1 MTAKPNQKGISV
13 GTRGR
18 FYLTNGSEITGKLVG
33 VEPDQMKIELLE
45 NQPPLP
51 IPTTDVTSWEPLEES
66 MPKTGIKKN
75 LEAIEKQ
82 FGDKFQSAEIKLKKP
97 DFKFPVNELSGSRK
111 TPMAT
116 WISIKDKYEF
126 AKKNNVLTKQKK
138 TDIICELIRL
148 DKKFQNS
155 ASIKRHLAYF
165 YALSEKWEDAL
176 KYYRESIILS
186 QDGTGWY
193 NLAVVAQEIQKWELV
208 CYSLN
213 QAFRRLPATEEQ
225 EAWYFYIK
233 LLIKSDSHRDLSQV
247 CQTEHREIDQDE
259 AELLLETVVYLLK
272 ARDWIEEAEEALKKS
287 GEVSVSYLDK
297 ILNIFDKEPTKNYQK
312 VARSFD
318 KNISNQTNSKESQ
331 FSKVEGQSTPL
342 ASNAQTPPIGN
353 DYSEQLY
360 LRASAAQNE
369 KRIGEARMLFQQA
382 IDAGTTHPEAY
393 VMLISMSID
402 QNMELQKVRSMS
414 EKAIEAFPSHE
425 QLYIMYGH
433 RARRDG
439 QYEEAI
445 QVFRKGLKQLTNNFE
460 LQKGLAQ
467 TLVQIDTEESLQEA
481 NQICNELERR
491 GRKIGTRWYSKFRLF
506 ARNTRA
512 KKAYDFFDS
521 AGMKIGIPGGQV
533 DLPTNTADLV
543 VDIDNQKREL
553 KELFELFGFTG
564 AFGSFLVRCFGS
576 ENLYKNNL
584 QELIE
589 YLRGKKNKLVNLQ
602 VGGSRLLNQSL
613 VFISVSDNNDIKNLV
628 LGIDSNEAIVP
639 LDDGHFRNNN
649 NETPLQTIRK
659 QLVEYLGSRDLYT
672 STQPVS
678 GRSFFGREHLLN
690 ELTDAVHRGSFIGI
704 YGLRK
709 IGKTSLIQHLRD
721 ERLRDDAVADV
732 DLLRFSGE
740 KDCDRLYHALER
752 SLYERLSKRNQKLA
766 NLLQLGKIKL
776 FSELSCNDIPST
788 FGQDLEL
795 LLNALADGKGLGI
808 NRLVIFLDELE
819 VMLPMDGRSGLDGYV
834 EFFSL
839 LRGLSQERR
848 YKGLLSSVVVAAN
861 AAISESGYWKKD
873 GKKHDN
879 PVYGLYEG
887 KYLSPLS
894 NEDCVVMIRDLGR
907 GMSVLWDDDAISA
920 VLDET
925 SGHPFLTRIFCSR
938 IAKHNS
944 DRPLQVTTQM
954 VQEQISLFIRDEGD
968 KLQQITDMLDSH
980 FPKELDSLYNIA
992 TAPELGEESSKMSDE
1007 ALRHLLG
1014 YHLIVEENGEY
1025 RVTLN
1030 LLRRWIRGEFGL
1042 RDE

>member
-33 VEPDQMKIELLE
+33 VERDQMKIELLE

-51 IPTTDVTSWEPLEES
+51 IPTTDVTYWEPLEES
-66 MPKTGIKKN
+66 MPKTGINKN
-75 LEAIEKQ
+75 LEVIEKQ
-82 FGDKFQSAEIKLKKP
+82 FGDKFQSAEIKLKEP
-97 DFKFPVNELSGSRK
+97 DFKFPVNELSGSRE

-126 AKKNNVLTKQKK
+126 AKKNNVLTKEKK
-138 TDIICELIRL
+138 TDIIYELKRL
-148 DKKFQNS
+148 DDKFQSS

-176 KYYRESIILS
+176 KYYREGIILS

-193 NLAVVAQEIQKWELV
+193 NLAVVAQETQKWELA

-213 QAFRRLPATEEQ
+213 QVFRRLPATEEQ

-233 LLIKSDSHRDLSQV
+233 LLVKFNSHRDLIQI
-247 CQTEHREIDQDE
+247 CQTEHREIVQDE

-272 ARDWIEEAEEALKKS
+272 VESRVEKAEEVLKKLD
-287 GEVSVSYLDK
+287 EVSVFYLK
-297 ILNIFDKEPTKNYQK
+297 EILNIFNREPTRNYQK
-312 VARSFD
+312 VAKSVD
-318 KNISNQTNSKESQ
+318 KNISHQIAFKESQ
-331 FSKVEGQSTPL
+331 FNKVEGQSVPL
-342 ASNAQTPPIGN
+342 ASNAQVPPIGN

-360 LRASAAQNE
+360 LRASAAKNE
-369 KRIGEARMLFQQA
+369 NRIEDARQLFQQA
-382 IDAGTTHPEAY
+382 IDAGTTKPEAY
-393 VMLISMSID
+393 EQLIRISID
-402 QNMELQKVRSMS
+402 QKIELQKVRSMIK
-414 EKAIEAFPSHE
+414 KAIEAFPSRANFYTMH
-425 QLYIMYGH
+425 GH
-433 RARRDG
+433 LERRNG
-439 QYEEAI
+439 QYKEAEQI
-445 QVFRKGLKQLTNNFE
+445 FQKGLKKIKNNFQ
-460 LQKGLAQ
+460 LQKGLVQ
-467 TLVQIDTEESLQEA
+467 TLVEIDTEDSLQKA
-481 NQICNELERR
+481 RFICDKLQREGKRIDD
-491 GRKIGTRWYSKFRLF
+491 GWYHLFRLF
-506 ARNTRA
+506 HRNIRA
-512 KKAYDFFDS
+512 KKAYNFFRS
-521 AGMKIGIPGGQV
+521 AGMKIGIPGGQAN
-533 DLPTNTADLV
+533 LPVNTTDLV
-543 VDIDNQKREL
+543 VDIDDQKQEL
-553 KELFELFGFTG
+553 KELFDLFGLT
-564 AFGSFLVRCFGS
+564 GSFLVRCFGF
-576 ENLYKNNL
+576 ENLYRNNL

-589 YLRGKKNKLVNLQ
+589 YLRGQKNELVNLQ
-602 VGGSRLLNQSL
+602 SGGSRVLNQSL
-613 VFISVSDNNDIKNLV
+613 VFISVPDNNNVKNLV

-649 NETPLQTIRK
+649 NETPLQTIHK
-659 QLVEYLGSRDLYT
+659 QLVEYLGPRDLYT

-690 ELTDAVHRGSFIGI
+690 ELTDAVYRGSFIGI

-721 ERLRDDAVADV
+721 ERLRDDAVTYV
-732 DLLRFSGE
+732 DLLLLSGE
-740 KDCDRLYHALER
+740 KDCNRLYHALER

-766 NLLQLGKIKL
+766 NLLRLGKIKL
-776 FSELSCNDIPST
+776 FSELSCNDIPSV
-788 FGQDLEL
+788 FRQDLESL
-795 LLNALADGKGLGI
+795 LDALADGKGSGI

-819 VMLPMDGRSGLDGYV
+819 VMLPMDGRPGFDGYV

-839 LRGLSQERR
+839 LRGLSQTGR
-848 YKGLLSSVVVAAN
+848 YKDLLSSVVVAAN
-861 AAISESGYWKKD
+861 AAISESGYWK
-873 GKKHDN
+873 GRDN

-894 NEDCVVMIRDLGR
+894 NEDCVAMIRDLGR

-954 VQEQISLFIRDEGD
+954 VQEQISPFIRDEGD
-968 KLQQITDMLDSH
+968 KLQQITDMLESH
-980 FPKELDSLYNIA
+980 FP
-992 TAPELGEESSKMSDE
+992 EESNSLWGIAIEEPSIKMSDE

-1014 YHLIVEENGEY
+1014 YHLIVAEDGDY

-1030 LLRRWIRGEFGL
+1030 LLRRWIRRELGIQ
-1042 RDE
+1042 DE

>member
-1 MTAKPNQKGISV
+1 MTAKPNQKRISV

-33 VEPDQMKIELLE
+33 VEPDQMKIEWLE

-51 IPTTDVTSWEPLEES
+51 IPITDVTSWEPWEES
-66 MPKTGIKKN
+66 VPRRGIKKN
-75 LEAIEKQ
+75 LGTIEKQ
-82 FGDKFQSAEIKLKKP
+82 FGDKFQSAEIKLKEP
-97 DFKFPVNELSGSRK
+97 DFKFPVNELSGSRE
-111 TPMAT
+111 TSMAT

-126 AKKNNVLTKQKK
+126 AKENNVLTKEKK
-138 TDIICELIRL
+138 TDIIYELKRL
-148 DKKFQNS
+148 DDKFQSS
-155 ASIKRHLAYF
+155 ASIKCHLAYF

-176 KYYRESIILS
+176 KYYREGIILS
-186 QDGTGWY
+186 QDGIGWY
-193 NLAVVAQEIQKWELV
+193 NLAVVAEETQKWELA

-247 CQTEHREIDQDE
+247 CQTEHREIAQDE
-259 AELLLETVVYLLK
+259 ADLLLETVIYLLK
-272 ARDWIEEAEEALKKS
+272 AGDWIEEAEEALKKS
-287 GEVSVSYLDK
+287 GEVSVSYLK
-297 ILNIFDKEPTKNYQK
+297 EILNIFDKEPIKDYQK
-312 VARSFD
+312 VARRFD
-318 KNISNQTNSKESQ
+318 KNMSNQTNSKESQ
-331 FSKVEGQSTPL
+331 FNKVEGQSTLL
-342 ASNAQTPPIGN
+342 ASNAQNPPIGN
-353 DYSEQLY
+353 ELY
-360 LRASAAQNE
+360 LLASKEKNE
-369 KRIGEARMLFQQA
+369 NRIEKARELFQKA
-382 IDAGTTHPEAY
+382 IDAGTTEPGAY
-393 VMLISMSID
+393 EQLIKMNID
-402 QNMELQKVRSMS
+402 QNMELQKVRSMI
-414 EKAIEAFPSHE
+414 ENAIQAFPSHANF
-425 QLYIMYGH
+425 YVMYGH
-433 RARRDG
+433 LERRNG

-445 QVFRKGLKQLTNNFE
+445 EIFREGLKKVINNFQ
-460 LQKGLAQ
+460 LRKGLAQ
-467 TLVQIDTEESLQEA
+467 TLVEIDTEESLQEA
-481 NQICNELERR
+481 SHICNELQKKRR
-491 GRKIGTRWYSKFRLF
+491 RIDDNWYHLF
-506 ARNTRA
+506 KLFQRNIRA
-512 KKAYDFFDS
+512 KKTYNLFRS
-521 AGMKIGIPGGQV
+521 AGMRIGIPGGQAN
-533 DLPTNTADLV
+533 LPTNTADLV
-543 VDIDNQKREL
+543 VDIDDQKQEL
-553 KELFELFGFTG
+553 KELFDLFGLT
-564 AFGSFLVRCFGS
+564 GSFLVRCFGF
-576 ENLYKNNL
+576 EKLYINSL
-584 QELIE
+584 QVLIE
-589 YLRGKKNKLVNLQ
+589 YLRGQKNKLVNLQ
-602 VGGSRLLNQSL
+602 SGNSRVLNQSL
-613 VFISVSDNNDIKNLV
+613 VFISVPDNNKIKNLV

-639 LDDGHFRNNN
+639 LDDEHFLNNN
-649 NETPLQTIRK
+649 NETPLQIIRK
-659 QLVEYLGSRDLYT
+659 QLVEYLGPRDLYT

-732 DLLRFSGE
+732 DLLRLSGE

-766 NLLQLGKIKL
+766 NLLRLGKIKL
-776 FSELSCNDIPST
+776 FSELSCNDIPSV
-788 FGQDLEL
+788 FRQDLESL
-795 LLNALADGKGLGI
+795 LDALADGKGSGI

-819 VMLPMDGRSGLDGYV
+819 VMLPMDGRPGFDGYV

-839 LRGLSQERR
+839 LRGLSQTGR

-861 AAISESGYWKKD
+861 AAISENGYWK
-873 GKKHDN
+873 GRDN
-879 PVYGLYEG
+879 PVYSLYEG

-954 VQEQISLFIRDEGD
+954 VQEQIFPFIRDEGD

-980 FPKELDSLYNIA
+980 FPKELNFLYEIA
-992 TAPELGEESSKMSDE
+992 TELEEESNKMSDE
-1007 ALRHLLG
+1007 SLRHLLG

-1030 LLRRWIRGEFGL
+1030 LLRRWIRRYFGL
-1042 RDE
+1042 PNE